1 MRLVM
6 NNALAFIGLNKFW
19 VFFKSASLIG
29 KKLSK
34 TNTCI
39 PRYFVLDGFLNIVNF
54 V

>member
-19 VFFKSASLIG
+19 VFLFKSASLIG

-34 TNTCI
+34 TNL